1 MCTLSTA
8 SNLFVAGSIDECQL
22 RHAIRHGNF
31 EGVAQMLLKEKSMKK
46 MRRHRKIMEVLGER
60 FFKIH
65 TLNLNAYIIKDEGG
79 TALEYILGKN
89 RRPSPMQSE
98 SDVMI

>member
-1 MCTLSTA
+1 
-8 SNLFVAGSIDECQL
+8 
-22 RHAIRHGNF
+22 
-31 EGVAQMLLKEKSMKK
+31 MLLQEKSMKK

-79 TALEYILGKN
+79 TALEYILGKEHP
-89 RRPSPMQSE
+89 PSPKQSQNGAM
-98 SDVMI
+98 MI

>member
-1 MCTLSTA
+1 
-8 SNLFVAGSIDECQL
+8 
-22 RHAIRHGNF
+22 
-31 EGVAQMLLKEKSMKK
+31 MLLQEKSMKK

-79 TALEYILGKN
+79 TALEYILGKE
-89 RRPSPMQSE
+89 PSPSPKQSQ
-98 SDVMI
+98 SSAMMI